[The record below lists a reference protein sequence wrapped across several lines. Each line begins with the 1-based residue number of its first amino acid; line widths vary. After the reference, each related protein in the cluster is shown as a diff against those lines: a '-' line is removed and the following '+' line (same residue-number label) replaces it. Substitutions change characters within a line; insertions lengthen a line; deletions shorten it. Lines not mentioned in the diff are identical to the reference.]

1 MKQNPTYLLREIENV
16 PYLLPY
22 GQMIADRK
30 RGMKINS
37 TGIYLWKLLEQNLN
51 MNELLTLSAAYYEI
65 PDKEL
70 PSFQSD
76 IKQFIQQ
83 LISYGIILDTDD
95 TFSPSAQEDQY
106 LSIAG
111 LTLSLSGPTAAFP
124 PQFNAFCIDAP
135 PKVHLHINIQIG
147 MPAFSQNGKVI
158 LRSKE
163 LVVLEQEEQY
173 ILLFPQS
180 PTLAEIR
187 LKKDASYALCYC
199 IPPYD
204 KRFHNELFHAL
215 RLVYL
220 YLAGRHQMVALH
232 SSSILYQDK
241 AWLFSAP
248 SGTGK
253 STHANLW
260 RDLYNTPILNGD
272 LNLLAIQNGLPVI
285 HGIPWC
291 GTSMLFDTQTHPL
304 GGIILLKQAPA
315 DTIEELSHDQRILFV
330 HQRLI
335 SPVWTPK
342 QFDTNLSVIQE
353 IADSV
358 LICRLHCT
366 KESSACKVMKAYI
379 DNTASNRVGG

>member
-1 MKQNPTYLLREIENV
+1 MKQNPSYLLREIENV

-37 TGIYLWKLLEQNLN
+37 TGIYLWKLLEQDIS
-51 MNELLTLSAAYYEI
+51 MNELLSLSAAYYEV
-65 PDKEL
+65 PDNEL
-70 PSFQSD
+70 SEFQSD
-76 IKQFIQQ
+76 ITQFIKQ
-83 LISYGIILDTDD
+83 LIAYGIVLDTNDL
-95 TFSPSAQEDQY
+95 FPSSEVKWY

-111 LTLSLSGPTAAFP
+111 LTLSLSGPTDAFP
-124 PQFNAFCIDAP
+124 AQFNAFRIDAP
-135 PKVHLHINIQIG
+135 QRVHLHIEIQIG
-147 MPAFSQNGKVI
+147 MPTHSPNGKVV
-158 LRSKE
+158 LRNQE

-173 ILLFPQS
+173 ILLFPKS
-180 PTLAEIR
+180 PTLAEIH

-199 IPPYD
+199 IPPYNEHL
-204 KRFHNELFHAL
+204 HNELFHAL

-220 YLAGRHQMVALH
+220 YLAGQHQMVALH

-272 LNLLAIQNGLPVI
+272 LNLLAIKNNIPVI

-291 GTSMLFDTQTHPL
+291 GTSKLFDTQTHPL
-304 GGIILLKQAPA
+304 GGIILLKQAPT
-315 DTIEELSHDQRILFV
+315 DTIEELPLDQRILLV
-330 HQRLI
+330 QQRLI
-335 SPVWTPK
+335 SPCWTPK
-342 QFDTNLSVIQE
+342 QFDTNLSVIQK
-353 IADSV
+353 IAAHIM
-358 LICRLHCT
+358 ICRLHCT
-366 KESSACKVMKAYI
+366 KENSACELMKTHI
-379 DNTASNRVGG
+379 DNT